1 MQIADCA
8 VLGGCGCDVAGTNTI
23 CNQLAAECRLFYL
36 LCVQEARTLEEVQM
50 QLLERDRVV
59 AYFAYMQR
67 QAAALAAAAADSH
80 DQLVAVQQQ
89 QLEDAADLISAAK
102 NLQQSVEQAA
112 QLGAE
117 HMIMQ
122 GWAAKFEMCRQ
133 DAIQRFAKLAM

>member
-1 MQIADCA
+1 MQ
-8 VLGGCGCDVAGTNTI
+8 
-23 CNQLAAECRLFYL
+23 Q
-36 LCVQEARTLEEVQM
+36 
-50 QLLERDRVV
+50 LERDRVV

-102 NLQQSVEQAA
+102 SLQQSVEQAA

-117 HMIMQ
+117 HVIMQ